1 MQAFEPMRKS
11 PKQARAG
18 QTVATLLEAAAQ
30 LLQAEGEAGFSTNR
44 IAARAGFSVGTLY
57 QYFPNRD
64 AIIAALAERE
74 RDAIEAR
81 IRAALA
87 EPAEPEEA
95 VRRIIRVLVAAF
107 AGRRRVRRF
116 VLLAVLRSGR
126 LGALHAAQQ
135 SIVAA
140 VVDAVHGRTQA
151 PPLPAARR
159 FVLTRAVMGAIR
171 AAVLE
176 ESDLLGTAAFE
187 DELVRLVLA
196 VLRSP
201 PSPAPPQ

>member
-1 MQAFEPMRKS
+1 MRKT

-44 IAARAGFSVGTLY
+44 VAARAGFSIGTLY
-57 QYFPNRD
+57 QYFPNKD

-74 RDAIEAR
+74 RDAIVAR

-95 VRRIIRVLVAAF
+95 VRRIIRILVAAF

-116 VLLAVLRSGR
+116 VLLAVLRGSR

-140 VVDAVHGRTQA
+140 VVDGMHGRAQG
-151 PPLPAARR
+151 PPLPPARR

-176 ESDLLGTAAFE
+176 ESDLLETTEFE

-196 VLRSP
+196 LLRSP
-201 PSPAPPQ
+201 LAPAAAPQ

>member
-1 MQAFEPMRKS
+1 MQAPEPMRKA

-44 IAARAGFSVGTLY
+44 IAARAGFSIGTLY
-57 QYFPNRD
+57 QYFPNKD

-107 AGRRRVRRF
+107 AGRRRARRF
-116 VLLAVLRSGR
+116 ILLAALRSGR

-135 SIVAA
+135 SVVAA
-140 VVDAVHGRTQA
+140 VIDVMQGLIPG

-171 AAVLE
+171 SAVLE
-176 ESDLLGTAAFE
+176 ESDLLETAEFE
-187 DELVRLVLA
+187 DELVRLVHA

-201 PSPAPPQ
+201 LPQAAAQ